1 MKKEKHRSWDT
12 WAIGQMIRSM
22 DMESSHMRM
31 VINSQDSGHATMKME
46 KEYSHISRIRKA
58 REDSILMD
66 KFNKST
72 ND

>member
-1 MKKEKHRSWDT
+1 
-12 WAIGQMIRSM
+12 MIRSM
-22 DMESSHMRM
+22 AMESSHMRM